1 MINSF
6 ASKLLSHFLRKPP
19 AVAVTHCV
27 LKAHYSISLSFNQK
41 MSAKNNSNTLCFNDY
56 DVFGFDLDHTLAKYN
71 LTNLFDVSLNL
82 F

>member
-1 MINSF
+1 
-6 ASKLLSHFLRKPP
+6 
-19 AVAVTHCV
+19 
-27 LKAHYSISLSFNQK
+27 

-82 F
+82 FWNFHIDFFRKGNE